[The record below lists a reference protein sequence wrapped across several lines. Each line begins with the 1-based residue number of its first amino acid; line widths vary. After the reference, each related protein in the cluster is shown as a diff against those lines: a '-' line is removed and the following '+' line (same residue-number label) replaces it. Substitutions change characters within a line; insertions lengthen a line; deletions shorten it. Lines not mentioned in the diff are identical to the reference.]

1 MRAGLH
7 RTRLNLGSPK
17 VSCSRDGAGKLRHVE
32 HMCEPVGLGR
42 RLKAAPTHADLK
54 ELAQKYLASAGV
66 VAGYDIEH
74 CQVHLDTQG
83 EIRAA
88 GIAAGMGNEAEKDAL
103 RLAEIKSLDDDTVLT
118 VSQSYAG
125 LEVWQAGLSLSI
137 HHLQRDGELVV
148 TSSRST
154 LQSHMDLEAE
164 LGSRLPG
171 TGDNYTPEKM
181 GTAELAQALGV
192 DADAVKSIESSR
204 LLIYK
209 YRPGER
215 LDAGSSLRAA
225 PLVRYVPRGLLPL
238 RKVPTSIRPGEHHVV
253 TELLFT
259 TSVPA
264 PAGDGEKTGQ
274 GG

>member
-17 VSCSRDGAGKLRHVE
+17 VSCSRDGEGRLRHVE

-54 ELAQKYLASAGV
+54 ELAQKYLGSAGV
-66 VAGYDIEH
+66 AAGYDIEH
-74 CQVHLDTQG
+74 CQVHLNMQH
-83 EIRAA
+83 EVRAA
-88 GIAAGMGNEAEKDAL
+88 GTANGMGSEAEKNAL
-103 RLAEIKSLDDDTVLT
+103 RLAEIKSLDGDSVLT

-137 HHLQRDGELVV
+137 HHMERDGELVV

-154 LQSHMDLEAE
+154 LQSQGDLEVE

-171 TGDNYTPEKM
+171 TDDSYTPEKM
-181 GTAELAQALGV
+181 GTAELAQALGI

-209 YRPGER
+209 YKPEER
-215 LDAGSSLRAA
+215 LDSGSSLRAA
-225 PLVRYVPRGLLPL
+225 PLVRYVPRGLFPL
-238 RKVPTSIRPGEHHVV
+238 RKVPKASARASTKLLTRCYSRPACRPRRGME
-253 TELLFT
+253 
-259 TSVPA
+259 
-264 PAGDGEKTGQ
+264 
-274 GG
+274 